1 MRGVC
6 IAAIVT
12 LAVVSS
18 SLSSPPVDKHAP
30 KDLSDETHF
39 EGKEHNAKY
48 DREAFL
54 GEELA
59 QTFDQLSPAEAK
71 RRLGLIVD
79 KIDKDRDGSVTE
91 DELRDWVHH
100 VSRR

>member
-1 MRGVC
+1 MYQVC
-6 IAAIVT
+6 IAAIVI
-12 LAVVSS
+12 LAVVSLS
-18 SLSSPPVDKHAP
+18 GSSPMDKHGP
-30 KDLSDETHF
+30 RDLSDETHF
-39 EGKEHNAKY
+39 EAKEHNANY
-48 DREAFL
+48 DHEAFL
-54 GEELA
+54 GENQA

-91 DELRDWVHH
+91 NELKDWVRH